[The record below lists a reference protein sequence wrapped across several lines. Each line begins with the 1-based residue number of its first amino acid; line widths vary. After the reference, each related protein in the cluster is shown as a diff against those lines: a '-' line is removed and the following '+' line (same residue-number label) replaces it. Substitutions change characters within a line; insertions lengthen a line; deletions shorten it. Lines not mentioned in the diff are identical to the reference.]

1 MKSKPITLI
10 VRRGALRR
18 FDRLKRDTADMDVDV
33 IWDRRGTSRKTVD
46 PKPPA
51 ARQSDRR
58 KRAPY
63 TWEVADF
70 VVTTKPATRRKR
82 SARPKKR

>member
-18 FDRLKRDTADMDVDV
+18 FDRLKRDTADMEVDV
-33 IWDRRGTSRKTVD
+33 IWDRRGTGRKTVD

-51 ARQSDRR
+51 ARPSDRR
-58 KRAPY
+58 KRPPF

-70 VVTTKPATRRKR
+70 VVTTKPAARRKR
-82 SARPKKR
+82 SASKKR